1 MNSLLT
7 LREIQIVTK
16 LLEAEKTLRTK
27 DLSSDLNVSTR
38 TIKSDLDH
46 VRKWFVDHGIKFCS
60 QPNKGYWIECTENER
75 LKLYTTLMEMESK
88 SLYPDQN
95 IRIEKILY
103 LFFSNNDYLTS
114 TQIADYL
121 QVSRNTVIND
131 LNFLEEYI
139 KPWMIELERMPR
151 TGYRFVG
158 EEIHLRL
165 LFEHTIQEGLSNFD
179 LYKIIST
186 IKSGETEAINI
197 GFTEEIQSKFE
208 VVIKNIHLILKDK
221 SSETISQAE
230 ILSIFIRLIIFL
242 VRMESEYTIGRYQL
256 LKKDYLDTSLSSK
269 FIFKVMTN
277 ICEEFNLPLL
287 EDEFQYIHRN
297 FLLEDKE
304 LNLLTITEEMIR
316 YVSKK
321 EGIPY
326 DRDTRLFNNLL
337 THLSLRF
344 EKNKTY
350 ITEVNPFNNEIKR
363 NNASLF
369 SSIKEACEKLFGKN
383 TKVTQ
388 DSFVSFIALHFLVS
402 YENVFDKKPKIR
414 ALYVCSTGRGV
425 ARLIKNRVER
435 EISEINITRYCSVVE
450 VDEISKNE
458 DIDLIVS
465 IFPIISDIPVVLVE
479 PVPTE
484 ENILAIRE
492 KVNELRRDKAAVDDE
507 FINTNEE
514 EPATLDYEMISQE
527 IIVKGFEISNEI
539 FALLGRRMTEERK
552 KGLYVHLFL
561 MVHRYYFHKQYD
573 QFIHQATEHHDE
585 QLLSQINDILTHHGI
600 LVNESELNALL
611 PYFQ

>member
-1 MNSLLT
+1 MLT
-7 LREIQIVTK
+7 SREIQIVTK

-27 DLSSDLNVSTR
+27 DLSTELNVSTR
-38 TIKSDLDH
+38 TIKSDLEQ
-46 VRKWFVDHGIKFCS
+46 VRKWFTDHGIELCS
-60 QPNKGYWIECTENER
+60 QPNRGYWIECSENNR
-75 LKLYTTLMEMESK
+75 LKLYKTLMEMESK

-103 LFFSNNDYLTS
+103 LFFSQNGYVTAAR
-114 TQIADYL
+114 IADYL
-121 QVSRNTVIND
+121 QVSRNTVISD
-131 LNFLEEYI
+131 LNFLEDYI

-151 TGYRFVG
+151 TGYKIVG
-158 EEIHLRL
+158 EEIHIRL
-165 LFEHTIQEGLSNFD
+165 LFEHIIQESLSNFD

-186 IKSGETEAINI
+186 LKSGGTDEINI
-197 GFTEEIQSKFE
+197 GFTQEIQTKFE
-208 VVIKNIHLILKDK
+208 KVIQYIHLILKDK
-221 SSETISQAE
+221 RFEAVSHAE
-230 ILSIFIRLIIFL
+230 IVSIFIRLIIFL
-242 VRMESEYTIGRYQL
+242 VRLESEFTIGSYRL
-256 LKKDYLDTSLSSK
+256 LKNNQHIGSLSSK
-269 FIFKVMTN
+269 FILNVMTK
-277 ICEEFNLPLL
+277 ICEEFDFPIL
-287 EDEFQYIHRN
+287 EDEFLYVHRN

-304 LNLLTITEEMIR
+304 LNLLTITEELIR
-316 YVSKK
+316 SVSKK

-326 DRDTRLFNNLL
+326 DKDTRLFNNLL

-350 ITEVNPFNNEIKR
+350 VTEVNPFKNEIKR

-383 TKVTQ
+383 TKVVQ
-388 DSFVSFIALHFLVS
+388 DSFLSFIALHFLVS

-435 EISEINITRYCSVVE
+435 EIGEINITRYCSVME

-465 IFPIISDIPVVLVE
+465 IFPIKSSIPVILVE

-492 KVNELRRDKAAVDDE
+492 KVNELRRGKVAGEDLTIENDDGHS
-507 FINTNEE
+507 
-514 EPATLDYEMISQE
+514 LVMDYEMISQE

-539 FALLGRRMTEERK
+539 FSMLAGKMTEERK
-552 KGLYVHLFL
+552 MGLHVHLFL

-573 QFIHQATEHHDE
+573 QFIHQTKDDHDE
-585 QLLSQINDILTHHGI
+585 QLLHQINEILIRHRI
-600 LVNESELNALL
+600 FINETELIALL

>member
-1 MNSLLT
+1 MLT

-585 QLLSQINDILTHHGI
+585 QLLSQINDILTHHDI